1 MTKTRLIAAL
11 AALLLLTGCAAG
23 AGQQLPSGSSAPAA
37 GSASAEPASPAAA
50 EENAPETSAAESAP
64 EESAPEAS
72 AAESAPEESPEPDP
86 DWLLA
91 EHIYSH
97 RGASGYEVEHTF
109 ASYDLAIEQGSHNIE
124 QDLVTSADGTLY
136 VSHDDSAQ
144 RIAGVNR
151 DYSAMRDEEISKLR
165 TANGEGIHTMA
176 EVFQRYGKDVTY
188 LVELKSPQGQAE
200 PFARLVEDLGME
212 DNVIV
217 QSFHPE
223 ALEEMERL
231 LPEVPKL
238 YLCRDQAG
246 VNRAAAADY
255 ADIVCVKGPLM
266 TETNLNKAHKEGKK
280 FCVYWTEGEEVKKAI
295 QMGVDCYF
303 TNYTDTALELEREY
317 RKQ

>member
-1 MTKTRLIAAL
+1 MAAL

-23 AGQQLPSGSSAPAA
+23 AEQQADSPSTS
-37 GSASAEPASPAAA
+37 SPAAA
-50 EENAPETSAAESAP
+50 DSSASASTAEAAEGTAAGSVSPEASAAAESAP
-64 EESAPEAS
+64 EVSA
-72 AAESAPEESPEPDP
+72 AAESEPGPGESSPEPEA

-91 EHIYSH
+91 EHVYSH

-124 QDLVTSADGTLY
+124 QDVVTSRDGTLY
-136 VSHDDSAQ
+136 VSHDDNAQ

-151 DYSAMRDEEISKLR
+151 DYSDMTDEEISRLR

-176 EVFQRYGKDVTY
+176 EVFQRYGQDVTY
-188 LVELKSPQGQAE
+188 LVELKFPQGQAE
-200 PFARLVEDLGME
+200 PFARLVEDCGME
-212 DNVIV
+212 NNVIV

-246 VNRAAAADY
+246 VDRAVDTDY
-255 ADIVCVKGPLM
+255 ADIVCVKGSLM
-266 TETNLNKAHKEGKK
+266 TKKNCKKVHKKGKK

-303 TNYTDTALELEREY
+303 TNYTDRALALEREY
-317 RKQ
+317 REA